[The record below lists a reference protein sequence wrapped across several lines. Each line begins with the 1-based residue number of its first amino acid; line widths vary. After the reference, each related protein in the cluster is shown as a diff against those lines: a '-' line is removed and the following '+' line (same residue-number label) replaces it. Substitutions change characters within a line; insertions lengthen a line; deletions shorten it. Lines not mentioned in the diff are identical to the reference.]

1 MSLGKSIKKLR
12 IKGIVIL
19 LLVVGAIGGG
29 IWYFV
34 QSTKEPPLKF
44 ITARAERGDLRS
56 VIIATGTVQPVSMV
70 NVGTQISG
78 TIKALYFDYN
88 SQVKKGQLIA
98 QIDPATQ
105 EAQVQQ
111 SAAALA
117 ALEADVLDAKAT
129 LVLAQQDVKRSRELF
144 EGDLIARSELDAAE
158 ASFASAKARLSAAG
172 AKIVQQQASLE
183 QAKLQLSYTH
193 IYSPVDGV
201 IVTKSVEEG
210 QTVAASYNTPTI
222 AEIAE
227 DLSRMQVEVKVD
239 EADIGNV
246 HEGQRAEFNVD
257 AFPERHFVGE
267 VEQIRLSPTTE
278 NNVTS
283 YVAIVKFVNEQ
294 REGQNLI
301 PGMTANVTLI
311 VREKKDVV
319 MVPNAALR
327 FRPLD
332 PAAAT
337 DAAAQGGGMGRPRGN
352 SNGNGERPSAPR
364 KPTVY
369 RLEKGEPV
377 KIEVERGITDGANTE
392 ITSGLD
398 TGVEII
404 TGIEAPKDN

>member
-1 MSLGKSIKKLR
+1 MNLVKR
-12 IKGIVIL
+12 IKSKVKGLAVL
-19 LLVVGAIGGG
+19 LLVVGAVVGGL
-29 IWYFV
+29 WHYV

-44 ITARAERGDLRS
+44 LTSKAERGDLRS

-78 TIKALYFDYN
+78 TIERLYFDYN
-88 SQVKKGQLIA
+88 SRVKKGQLIA

-105 EAQVQQ
+105 EAQVKQ

-129 LVLAQQDVKRSRELF
+129 LVLAGQDVKRSRELF
-144 EGDLIARSELDAAE
+144 ESDLIARSDLDAAE
-158 ASFASAKARLSAAG
+158 ATFASAKARLSAAN

-183 QAKLQLSYTH
+183 QARLQLSYTH

-201 IVTKSVEEG
+201 VVTKSVEEG

-257 AFPERHFVGE
+257 AFPERRFAGE
-267 VEQIRLSPTTE
+267 VEQIRLSATTE

-283 YVAIVKFVNEQ
+283 YVAIVKFENEQ
-294 REGQNLI
+294 REGKNLI

-311 VREKKDVV
+311 VAEKKDVV

-332 PAAAT
+332 PATASAT
-337 DAAAQGGGMGRPRGN
+337 AQNGGMGRPR
-352 SNGNGERPSAPR
+352 SNGNGERASGPR

-369 RLEKGEPV
+369 RLEKGKPV
-377 KIEVERGITDGANTE
+377 KMEVERGITDGTNTE
-392 ITSGLD
+392 IASGIKE
-398 TGVEII
+398 GAEVV
-404 TGIEAPKDN
+404 TGIEVPKDN